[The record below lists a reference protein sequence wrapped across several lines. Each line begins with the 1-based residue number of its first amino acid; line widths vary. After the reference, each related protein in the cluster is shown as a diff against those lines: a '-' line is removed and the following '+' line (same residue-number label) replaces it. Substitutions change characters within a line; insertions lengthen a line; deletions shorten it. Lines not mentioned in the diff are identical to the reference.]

1 MRSDVKAEGALG
13 GRLPN
18 LQTPS
23 VLTADEDGDGDGE
36 ILPAHNIAA
45 WIDER
50 VGLVEGD
57 ELEGYSSVE
66 TRDESHAWV
75 ALLEGDVHAALV
87 RVLLAPNIL
96 LIFAHHNR
104 GRLRH

>member
-23 VLTADEDGDGDGE
+23 VLGADEDGNGDVDGE

-87 RVLLAPNIL
+87 RVLL
-96 LIFAHHNR
+96 
-104 GRLRH
+104 